1 MCDDFFDDFDSDHDD
16 GFDEDDFGDDES
28 NGNDSTATEKDD
40 VLWDGPDWEDW
51 MIIGPMSEDIARE
64 RRKRDR
70 IRKENENSDDN
81 Y

>member
-1 MCDDFFDDFDSDHDD
+1 MCDNFFDDFDSDHDD
-16 GFDEDDFGDDES
+16 GFDEDDFGEHETD
-28 NGNDSTATEKDD
+28 GTATEKDD
-40 VLWDGPDWEDW
+40 GLWDGPDWEDW

-64 RRKRDR
+64 RRERDR